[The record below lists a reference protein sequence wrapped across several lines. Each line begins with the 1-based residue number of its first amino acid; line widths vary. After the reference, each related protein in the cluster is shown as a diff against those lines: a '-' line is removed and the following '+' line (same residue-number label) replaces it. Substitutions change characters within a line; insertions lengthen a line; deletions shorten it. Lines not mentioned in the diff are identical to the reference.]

1 MKIVVGLGNPG
12 ARYKDTRH
20 NVGFMVLD
28 RLAARLGA
36 DFSQE
41 KYNGLIAR
49 TVRAGETLLLVKPL
63 TFMNNSG
70 ECVARVMRYTETARD
85 DVLVIADDVNLP
97 LGRLRFRED
106 GSAGGHNGLKSII
119 ERIGGQDF
127 ARLRI
132 GVGLGNGGGGLV
144 NHVLGAFG
152 SDERALREE
161 AVERA
166 ADATLMYLD
175 EGMTR
180 AMNAFNRG
188 APEVA

>member
-20 NVGFMVLD
+20 NVGFMVMD

-49 TVRAGETLLLVKPL
+49 TLRAGETVLLVKPL
-63 TFMNNSG
+63 TFTNNSG
-70 ECVARVMRYTETARD
+70 ECVARILRYTETEQSD
-85 DVLVIADDVNLP
+85 LLVVADDVNLP
-97 LGRLRFRED
+97 LGRLRLRES

-127 ARLRI
+127 PRLRI

-144 NHVLGAFG
+144 GHVLGAFA
-152 SDERALREE
+152 SEERAPRNE
-161 AVERA
+161 AIERA

-180 AMNAFNRG
+180 AMNAFNGG

>member
-1 MKIVVGLGNPG
+1 
-12 ARYKDTRH
+12 
-20 NVGFMVLD
+20 MVLD

-41 KYNGLIAR
+41 KYGGLIAR

-70 ECVARVMRYTETARD
+70 ECVARVLRYTETARD

-97 LGRLRFRED
+97 LGRLRFRQD

-132 GVGLGNGGGGLV
+132 GVGLGNGGGDLV

-152 SDERALREE
+152 SDERSLREE

-166 ADATLMYLD
+166 ADATLVYVD
-175 EGMTR
+175 EGVTR
-180 AMNAFNRG
+180 AMNAYNRG

>member
-20 NVGFMVLD
+20 NVGFMVMD

-49 TVRAGETLLLVKPL
+49 TLRAGETVLLVKPL
-63 TFMNNSG
+63 TFSNNSG
-70 ECVARVMRYTETARD
+70 ECVARILRYTETEQSD
-85 DVLVIADDVNLP
+85 LLVVADDVNLP
-97 LGRLRFRED
+97 LGRLRLRES

-127 ARLRI
+127 PRLRI

-144 NHVLGAFG
+144 GHVLGAFA
-152 SDERALREE
+152 SEERAPRNE
-161 AVERA
+161 AIERA

-180 AMNAFNRG
+180 AMNAFNGG